1 MVFEMDMAVS
11 RRSAFI
17 IALAAA
23 LGSTA
28 ALTATEVE
36 AKRGGHGRP
45 FGWSRGRKRGWAKR
59 GGPKWRW

>member
-1 MVFEMDMAVS
+1 MDKPVS

-28 ALTATEVE
+28 ALTATEAE
-36 AKRGGHGRP
+36 AKRWGRP
-45 FGWSRGRKRGWAKR
+45 FGWGRGRKRGWAKR